1 MFSKILFSVFV
12 FLTCNFALAQKQAS
26 IWYFG
31 VRAGLD
37 FREGNPF
44 ALTDGA
50 LSTEEGS
57 ASICD
62 EDGNLL
68 FYTDGVTVY
77 NRFHQSMQ
85 NGRNLWGSYTTTQ
98 TLIVPKPGADPIYY
112 IFTASP
118 QFDDVFGPG
127 TDSVGFHYSI
137 VDMRL
142 DMGLGSVTEK
152 NVLLFK
158 NTSEKITA
166 VHHANGNDIWVVAH
180 EWGNNN
186 FRSYL
191 VTEEGINT
199 APNISSVGEIH
210 DGDGP
215 GRDDIN
221 RNTLGHMKLS
231 PDGSKI
237 AVAVLETGVF
247 IYNFD
252 NSSGVISRELA
263 IKRDPADVFYG
274 IEFSPSGKRI
284 YFTDVFLNGCGTE
297 VINSF
302 LYQYDIET
310 RKLAEVGKFVG
321 LLGGLQ
327 LAIDGRV
334 YAIKCNDA
342 TGESNS
348 VGVINLPN
356 QIGISCNFDENG
368 PDLKTGKGM
377 LGSPNFVQSY
387 FLFPDPIVR
396 MPNVFTPRPGDDYNP
411 VFKPIEIENV
421 LWGNLDI
428 INQWGVKVFETKDI
442 FKGWDGGD
450 SSSGVYYWH
459 LYYEGKN
466 GRKGSL
472 KGGVHLIRSSN

>member
-1 MFSKILFSVFV
+1 MFSKLLLCVFV
-12 FLTCNFALAQKQAS
+12 LLTCNFAIAQKQAS

-31 VRAGLD
+31 DRAGLD

-50 LSTEEGS
+50 LRTEEGS

-118 QFDDVFGPG
+118 QFDYVFGPD

-152 NVLLFK
+152 NILLFK

-166 VHHANGNDIWVVAH
+166 VHHANGKDIWVVAH

-191 VTEEGINT
+191 VTEEGIDN
-199 APNISSVGEIH
+199 APRISSVGEIH
-210 DGDGP
+210 DGDWVF
-215 GRDDIN
+215 N
-221 RNTLGHMKLS
+221 SNTLGQMKIS
-231 PDGSKI
+231 SNGDKI
-237 AVAVLETGVF
+237 GVVVREKGVF
-247 IYNFD
+247 IYNFKK
-252 NSSGVISRELA
+252 SSGVISGELA
-263 IKRDPADVFYG
+263 IQRNPAVVFYG
-274 IEFSPSGKRI
+274 IEFSPSGKLV
-284 YFTDVFLNGCGTE
+284 YFTDVFLRGCMTE
-297 VINSF
+297 TETSL
-302 LYQYDIET
+302 LYQYDVKT
-310 RKLAEVGKFVG
+310 KNVQEVGKFVG
-321 LLGGLQ
+321 ALGGLQ
-327 LAIDGRV
+327 MAVDGKI
-334 YAIKCNDA
+334 YAIKCNDL
-342 TGESNS
+342 TEKSNS
-348 VGVINLPN
+348 LGVIKFPN
-356 QIGISCNFDENG
+356 QIGIACGFDELG
-368 PDLKTGKGM
+368 PDLITGKGT
-377 LGSPNFVQSY
+377 LGTPNFIQSY
-387 FLFPDPIVR
+387 FLFPGPIVK
-396 MPNVFTPRPGDDYNP
+396 MPNVFTPSPDDKYNP

-421 LWGNLDI
+421 LWGNLEI
-428 INQWGVKVFETKDI
+428 INRWGNKVFETTDI
-442 FKGWDGGD
+442 FKGWDGGN
-450 SSSGVYYWH
+450 SSSGVYYWR

-466 GRKGSL
+466 ERKGSL
-472 KGGVHLIRSSN
+472 QGWVHLIRSTN